1 MKNFPI
7 YGSIVI
13 IASAILTWSA
23 VAVPVTKVH
32 VLENLTPAEASLAQK
47 IIEKKGYKLSRL
59 PLFKESKEAVVI
71 TKAIGNETEP
81 ASVQV
86 EVVHLEDPKTL
97 PKRIYN
103 LKLETKNIVEALEK
117 LPTPEKLKH
126 SINHPEAQSIPV
138 AFQN

>member
-7 YGSIVI
+7 YGAIIIV
-13 IASAILTWSA
+13 ASAILTWSA

-47 IIEKKGYKLSRL
+47 IIEKKGYKLSHL

-71 TKAIGNETEP
+71 TKAIGNESEP
-81 ASVQV
+81 ASVQI
-86 EVVHLEDPKTL
+86 EVVHLEDAKTL

-103 LKLETKNIVEALEK
+103 LKLETKDIAEALEK
-117 LPTPEKLKH
+117 LPSPDKLKH
-126 SINHPEAQSIPV
+126 SLNHPEENTIPV

>member
-7 YGSIVI
+7 YSTIVML
-13 IASAILTWSA
+13 ASAILTWSA
-23 VAVPVTKVH
+23 VAMPVTKVH
-32 VLENLTPAEASLAQK
+32 VLENLTPEEASLAQK
-47 IIEKKGYKLSRL
+47 IMEKKGYKLSRL

-71 TKAIGNETEP
+71 TKAIGNEIEP

-86 EVVHLEDPKTL
+86 EVVHQEDSNAL

-103 LKLETKNIVEALEK
+103 LKLETKNIVEVLEK

-126 SINHPEAQSIPV
+126 SINEADDLSIPV
-138 AFQN
+138 AFQE